1 MRVVIVSSQP
11 LCRDALSDIARQ
23 DLGAD
28 PVVTTADLGGVPSTP
43 PIDLLL
49 LDLPT
54 SADPARWIG
63 LGAAPPAA
71 KRVLVTPERDI
82 ALARLA
88 HARGYHG
95 LLPKSTETP
104 VMAAALKLVLAG
116 GEYFPCFEA
125 LAAEHDQLGA
135 APMERLSA
143 RQREVLTEIE
153 HGRTNKEIAKKL
165 GISVATVKLHVQAI
179 LAATG
184 ARNRTEAAS
193 RLNPLS

>member
-11 LCRDALSDIARQ
+11 FCRDALSDIAKEQ
-23 DLGAD
+23 LAAD
-28 PVVTTADLGGVPSTP
+28 SVIATADLGGVPSTP

-49 LDLPT
+49 LDLPA
-54 SADPARWIG
+54 SAEPARWIA

-71 KRVLVTPERDI
+71 KRVLVTPEHDI

-88 HARGYHG
+88 HANGYRG
-95 LLPKSTETP
+95 LLSKSTETA

-125 LAAEHDQLGA
+125 LAAERTPKA
-135 APMERLSA
+135 APNERLSA
-143 RQREVLTEIE
+143 RQRQVLTEIE
-153 HGRTNKEIAKKL
+153 RGRTNKEIAKTL

-193 RLNPLS
+193 RINLLS